1 MSYSDII
8 GRGLSLH
15 VDCVV
20 NEIEKRK
27 QSHSNPKVDFS
38 KKAKIYNT
46 PCHLMYFAY
55 SKNMGHRK
63 EIRKKLWCYDK
74 KYIVA
79 FKENTYIWCIVPCSF
94 CVYIDIRNNGNL
106 METKINTYTWVII
119 IVFFIALRNHT

>member
-46 PCHLMYFAY
+46 PCHLMYFCALILRTWDIEKRY
-55 SKNMGHRK
+55 ERS
-63 EIRKKLWCYDK
+63 YD
-74 KYIVA
+74 VM
-79 FKENTYIWCIVPCSF
+79 
-94 CVYIDIRNNGNL
+94 IRN
-106 METKINTYTWVII
+106 I
-119 IVFFIALRNHT
+119 

>member
-1 MSYSDII
+1 MLGGGEKLKKLTVDVILRLI

-46 PCHLMYFAY
+46 PCHLM
-55 SKNMGHRK
+55 
-63 EIRKKLWCYDK
+63 
-74 KYIVA
+74 
-79 FKENTYIWCIVPCSF
+79 
-94 CVYIDIRNNGNL
+94 
-106 METKINTYTWVII
+106 
-119 IVFFIALRNHT
+119 